1 MKKTRNQSSQLKEA
15 TMLNEVYD
23 TMEAI
28 LESLDAGGEQSLAF
42 AEEIKMLKEVLGY
55 PEPAEDALAETLR
68 RCQIARKLERL
79 AVQAEDLTVTLPTL
93 PVAQWLD
100 GTFQDAKVEVLFEK
114 CDLARLLQFI
124 ADYGVS
130 EQS

>member
-1 MKKTRNQSSQLKEA
+1 
-15 TMLNEVYD
+15 MLNEVYD
-23 TMEAI
+23 TVEAI
-28 LESLDAGGEQSLAF
+28 LEGLDAGGEQSRAF
-42 AEEIKMLKEVLGY
+42 AEEIKMLKDVLGY
-55 PEPAEDALAETLR
+55 PEPAEDALGETLK

-79 AVQAEDLTVTLPTL
+79 AIQAEDLTVTLPTL

-100 GTFQDAKVEVLFEK
+100 GTFQDAKVDVSFEK